1 MTIMTA
7 VGLRLGDLL
16 IKYNMTQNELAE
28 KTGLSTNTINN
39 IVTARYK
46 SMHMN
51 ALIQICIVLNISI
64 RDFFDDPLFSLE
76 KLENK

>member
-16 IKYNMTQNELAE
+16 IKYNITQNDLAQ

-51 ALIQICIVLNISI
+51 ALIQICIALNVSI
-64 RDFFDDPLFSLE
+64 RDFFDDPLFALD